1 MRARDDATPPGGI
14 SGVRWGRPLI
24 QITLDGLAWTAGLV
38 LATIL
43 RFDFHFDKVTWDGLS
58 VTIPVAVISQICIG
72 MMFGLY
78 RRRWRYASFDEIVY
92 VALTALCVGVLMTF
106 MVWAPDGI
114 LVPRSVP
121 LLATGMTLTAMA
133 GIRTAR
139 RMYRN
144 HMNRPLLGTPIL
156 IAGAGDAGV
165 QIVENL
171 LAYPNGQYRPVAILD
186 DNPFKSDMRIL
197 SVRVEGMLDDLAE
210 VARKHGAEA
219 VLLAIPT
226 GGAELVRRMNA
237 LASSCGLSL
246 LILPSV
252 TDMFGAP
259 STSDIRPVTE
269 EDLLGRDTADI
280 DPDAVA
286 HYITGKRVLVTGA
299 GGSIGSEL
307 CRQIARF
314 EPAELYM
321 LDRDES
327 GLHAVQLS
335 IEGRALLNTPNLVL
349 ADIRDQARLEAVFQ
363 RFMPQ
368 VVFHAAA
375 LKHLTLLELAPDEA
389 WKTNV
394 FGTDNVLAACQRAG
408 VERVV
413 NISTDKAADPS
424 SVLGWSKRITERLTA
439 HRACAEVGTY
449 VSVRFGNVLGS
460 RGSVLTVF
468 RAQAAAGGPI
478 TVTDADVTR
487 FFMTVEEA
495 VRLTIYAGA
504 IGRSGE
510 VMVLDMGQPVRIAAV
525 AERFANQHTPP
536 LEIIFTG
543 LRPGEKLHEDLIAS
557 DEMDVRPIH
566 PLITHVPVPP
576 LSPEEVRWAAG
587 GELTSA
593 ALQRAVRHGMAVEQ
607 RRVG

>member
-1 MRARDDATPPGGI
+1 MRTLDDDTPAGGI
-14 SGVRWGRPLI
+14 STARWGRPLI
-24 QITLDGLAWTAGLV
+24 QAALDSIAWTAAIV
-38 LATIL
+38 LATFL
-43 RFDFHFDKVTWDGLS
+43 RFDLHFQRMTWDGLG
-58 VTIPVAVISQICIG
+58 VIVPLAIVGQVGIG
-72 MMFGLY
+72 LLFGLY

-92 VALTALCVGVLMTF
+92 VAWTVMAVGLLLTVVA
-106 MVWAPDGI
+106 WIPDGSM
-114 LVPRSVP
+114 VPRSVP
-121 LLATGMTLTAMA
+121 LLATGISMTAMA

-139 RMYRN
+139 RSYRN
-144 HMNRPLLGTPIL
+144 HKNRPLLGTPL
-156 IAGAGDAGV
+156 VIAGAGDAGV
-165 QIVENL
+165 QIIQNL
-171 LAYPNGQYRPVAILD
+171 LAHRHGPYRPVALLD
-186 DNPFKSDMRIL
+186 DNPFKSDLRIQG
-197 SVRVEGMLDDLAE
+197 VRVEGTLADLHE
-210 VARKHGAEA
+210 VAHSHGAKA
-219 VLLAIPT
+219 VLLAIPS
-226 GGAELVRRMNA
+226 GGGEVVRHMHA
-237 LASSCGLSL
+237 LAAQSGLQL
-246 LILPSV
+246 LVLPSV

-259 STSDIRPVTE
+259 TTSDIRPVTE

-307 CRQIARF
+307 CRQLARF
-314 EPAELYM
+314 EPAELFM

-349 ADIRDQARLEAVFQ
+349 ADIRDQARLDEVFQ
-363 RFMPQ
+363 RLQPH

-510 VMVLDMGQPVRIAAV
+510 VMVLDMGQSVRIAAV

-576 LSPEEVRWAAG
+576 LSPDEVRWAAG
-587 GELTSA
+587 GELTSE
-593 ALQRAVRHGMAVEQ
+593 ALQRAVRHGVSVEQ